1 MKFVLEKMKNLEI
14 YPNYLNVEEGDN
26 ITSGNNNVMD
36 IIMRNKK
43 SHLFSLLPF
52 LSEFITTREHDIKII
67 IKEIFKII
75 TQEIGIK

>member
-26 ITSGNNNVMD
+26 ISCGNNNVMD
-36 IIMRNKK
+36 IVMKNKK

-67 IKEIFKII
+67 IKDIFKII

>member
-14 YPNYLNVEEGDN
+14 YPNYLILDDGDIIQN
-26 ITSGNNNVMD
+26 LNNVME
-36 IIMRNKK
+36 IVMKTKK
-43 SHLFSLLPF
+43 SHLFNLLPF

-67 IKEIFKII
+67 IKDIFKII

>member
-14 YPNYLNVEEGDN
+14 YPNYLNVEEGEN
-26 ITSGNNNVMD
+26 ISSGSNNVMD
-36 IIMRNKK
+36 IIMKNKK

>member
-14 YPNYLNVEEGDN
+14 YPNYLNLDEGEN
-26 ITSGNNNVMD
+26 YQILNNVME
-36 IIMRNKK
+36 IVMKNKK

-67 IKEIFKII
+67 IKDIFKII